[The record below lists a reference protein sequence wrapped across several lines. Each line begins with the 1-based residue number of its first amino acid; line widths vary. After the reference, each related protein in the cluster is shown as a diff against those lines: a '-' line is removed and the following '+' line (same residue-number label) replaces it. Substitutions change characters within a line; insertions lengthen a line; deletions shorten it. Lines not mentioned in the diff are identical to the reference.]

1 MMMRKRLG
9 WLVLAMLPVMATNAQ
24 TQTKNPLNW
33 YNLDLQ
39 QDHVFGVSTE
49 KAYDLLKDRTSKTV
63 IVAVIDGGTDFNH
76 EDLKNIIWTNTGEIA
91 NNGVDDDQNGYI
103 DDVHG
108 WNFIGGK
115 TRNVNE
121 DNLEMTRLYR
131 QWKPKYE
138 NVDPKT
144 LSADEKEEYNQYQKI
159 KKDYTEKL
167 SQFSTALSR
176 YTKLMGGVKD
186 IQKSLGK
193 DTGFTMAELKSYHY
207 TNTFDSVA
215 VVNLIKYAEA
225 GRNPTE
231 LIESLNS
238 GIDYLS
244 GMVNYNL
251 NLNFDP
257 RNIVGDNYSNVN
269 EKFYGN
275 DSVLGANGDH
285 GTHVAG
291 IIAGIRN
298 NGLGINGVAN
308 NVKIMIVRTV
318 PDGDER
324 DKDVANAI
332 RYAVDNGATVINMSF
347 GKAYSPYKNAVDE
360 AVKYAQSKNVLLV
373 HAAGNDSKNTDEE
386 NNFPTPKMLNG
397 QTASNWIEVGA
408 STPTDDEYLVA
419 PFSNYGKRN
428 VDLFAPGYQIYST
441 VPDSKYR
448 EMSGTSM
455 ASPVVAGVAAL
466 IRSYFPNLTAEQVKQ
481 VLMESVVP
489 VKHKVILPGSTS
501 KKVKFKTLCKSKG
514 IINVYNAVEEASRIS
529 SQPQQQVSK

>member
-1 MMMRKRLG
+1 
-9 WLVLAMLPVMATNAQ
+9 
-24 TQTKNPLNW
+24 
-33 YNLDLQ
+33 
-39 QDHVFGVSTE
+39 
-49 KAYDLLKDRTSKTV
+49 
-63 IVAVIDGGTDFNH
+63 
-76 EDLKNIIWTNTGEIA
+76 
-91 NNGVDDDQNGYI
+91 
-103 DDVHG
+103 
-108 WNFIGGK
+108 
-115 TRNVNE
+115 
-121 DNLEMTRLYR
+121 
-131 QWKPKYE
+131 
-138 NVDPKT
+138 
-144 LSADEKEEYNQYQKI
+144 
-159 KKDYTEKL
+159 
-167 SQFSTALSR
+167 
-176 YTKLMGGVKD
+176 
-186 IQKSLGK
+186 
-193 DTGFTMAELKSYHY
+193 
-207 TNTFDSVA
+207 
-215 VVNLIKYAEA
+215 
-225 GRNPTE
+225 
-231 LIESLNS
+231 
-238 GIDYLS
+238 
-244 GMVNYNL
+244 
-251 NLNFDP
+251 
-257 RNIVGDNYSNVN
+257 VGDNYSNVN